1 MNKSTVTPVIVTIVI
16 VTEMRRPAESIA
28 LTKAIKTRMSQRSA
42 LTDTVTDTITLMVW
56 IRATKFL
63 WVGSIDD
70 RMAVLTLIK
79 LTLHS

>member
-1 MNKSTVTPVIVTIVI
+1 MNKSTVTPVIVIIVI

-28 LTKAIKTRMSQRSA
+28 LTKAIETRTSQRSA
-42 LTDTVTDTITLMVW
+42 LTDTVIDTITLMVW
-56 IRATKFL
+56 TRATKFL